1 MEKLNNLKPSFGRI
15 EELNI
20 SKEVKENAL
29 ATANHMP
36 TRHNN
41 RRKSICVSR
50 PLSMKQSGKI
60 KFAQLKRFSPEY
72 NLLIT
77 EKNSLE
83 QAAFWHEVKVVCCL
97 LTPLLLLRIIQ
108 TISKHAL

>member
-1 MEKLNNLKPSFGRI
+1 MLLHQR
-15 EELNI
+15 
-20 SKEVKENAL
+20 
-29 ATANHMP
+29 ANHMP

-41 RRKSICVSR
+41 CRKSICVSR
-50 PLSMKQSGKI
+50 PLSMKQSAKI
-60 KFAQLKRFSPEY
+60 KFPQLKRFSPEP

-97 LTPLLLLRIIQ
+97 LTPLLY
-108 TISKHAL
+108 

>member
-1 MEKLNNLKPSFGRI
+1 MLLQQQI
-15 EELNI
+15 I
-20 SKEVKENAL
+20 
-29 ATANHMP
+29 MP

-50 PLSMKQSGKI
+50 PLSMRQSGKI

-72 NLLIT
+72 NLPIT